1 MNDKRT
7 NKGNGKQGGG
17 ATKPDVAAS
26 DAVIDKEAERQIE
39 LAMRQAKSVMAKS
52 PLAGPIVWLYM
63 HSSVH
68 KHAFITDLEW
78 MVMPPLVL
86 NQYKLYMKDDA
97 PLAFASWAS
106 VDEEVEKRLLSGR
119 IRLAPKDWKSGD
131 RLWLIDLIAPFGGG
145 KDVIKDLRENVFP
158 SRTIKQ
164 LMPDA
169 DGKNVRPIE
178 WEAVK
183 KGGSN

>member
-1 MNDKRT
+1 MKDKRT

-17 ATKPDVAAS
+17 AAKPDVAAS
-26 DAVIDKEAERQIE
+26 DAVIDKEAEQQIE
-39 LAMRQAKSVMAKS
+39 LAMRQAKSVLAKL
-52 PLAGPIVWLYM
+52 PLAGPIIWLYM
-63 HSSVH
+63 HSPAH
-68 KHAFITDLEW
+68 KYAFITDLEW

-183 KGGSN
+183 KDKK